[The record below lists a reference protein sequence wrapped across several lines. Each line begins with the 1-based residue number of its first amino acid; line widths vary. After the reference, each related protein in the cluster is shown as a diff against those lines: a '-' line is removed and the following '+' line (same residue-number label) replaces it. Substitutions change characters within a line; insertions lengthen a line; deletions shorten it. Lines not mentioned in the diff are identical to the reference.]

1 MPNISTDR
9 LRDRIEA
16 LDGQGYKAYKSLR
29 GSYAFADFALHIDYV
44 QGDPFAAPSQV
55 RVVVPQTVAQFPQK
69 LYATPSRQVALE
81 DFLTR
86 QFARRTRTLSANRGS
101 GKSGLIAIASPSQA
115 ILPRTAA
122 FVSDRAVEIRFVVG
136 LPAFGRRIAGYQA
149 ADLLCED
156 IPALVQDALLYQ
168 HLDSEAILAHCQGAE
183 NADWLR
189 EQLSDRNLVTFIADG
204 AILPRQS
211 GVDDRPLKK
220 GAVPFQSPKSL
231 QVSLTLPNGETI
243 TGMGIPQGITLI
255 VGGGYHGKSTLLR
268 AIEAG
273 IYTHI
278 PGDGREYVV
287 TDAAAVKVRAEDGR
301 SVAGV
306 DISPF
311 INHLPQGKSTQRFST
326 ADASGSTS
334 QATSII
340 EAVEAE
346 ATVLLIDEDTS
357 ATNFMIRDRRMQALI
372 AKDREPITPFV
383 DKVRQ
388 LYDDYSISTILVM
401 GGSGDYFDVADT
413 VIALDD
419 YHPYDVTTEARKV
432 AATYRTDRQT
442 EGGEKFGTLTPRV
455 VLPESIDPRRGKRDV
470 SLKVRATDEI
480 RLGTE
485 AIDLSAVEQL
495 LESGQV
501 RAIAEAIV
509 YAQQQYFDGRRSLA
523 EVLAAVIT
531 DIQTEGLD
539 CLDDR
544 LTGELVAFR
553 QQELAAAINRL
564 RTLRTTHT
572 NR

>member
-1 MPNISTDR
+1 MPIDP
-9 LRDRIEA
+9 LRDRVEA

-29 GSYAFADFALHIDYV
+29 GRYAFPDFTLHIDYV

-55 RVVVPQTVAQFPQK
+55 RVVVPQTVAQFPQA
-69 LYATPSRQVALE
+69 LYAMPSRQVALE

-86 QFARRTRTLSANRGS
+86 QFYRQTRTLSANRGS
-101 GKSGLIAIASPSQA
+101 GKSGLIAIATPSQA
-115 ILPRTAA
+115 ILNRTAA
-122 FVSDRAVEIRFVVG
+122 FVSDKAVEIRFVVG

-156 IPALVQDALLYQ
+156 IPALVEDVLLHR
-168 HLDSEAILAHCQGAE
+168 HLNAEAVLAHCQTAE

-189 EQLSDRNLVTFIADG
+189 KQLRDYNLVAFVADG

-211 GVDDRPLKK
+211 GVDERPLKT
-220 GAVPFQSPKSL
+220 GAVPFQSPESL
-231 QVSLTLPNGETI
+231 RVSFALPSGETI
-243 TGMGIPQGITLI
+243 TGMGIPQGVTLI
-255 VGGGYHGKSTLLR
+255 IGGGYHGKSTLLR
-268 AIEAG
+268 AIETG

-278 PGDGREYVV
+278 PGDGRESVV
-287 TDAAAVKVRAEDGR
+287 TDVAAVKVRAEDGR

-306 DISPF
+306 NISPF
-311 INHLPQGKSTQRFST
+311 INHLPQGKSTERFST

-340 EAVEAE
+340 EAVEAG
-346 ATVLLIDEDTS
+346 ATALLIDEDTS

-388 LYDDYSISTILVM
+388 LYDDYGISTILVM

-419 YHPYDVTTEARKV
+419 YQPTDVTAKARAV

-442 EGGEKFGTLTPRV
+442 EGGQEFGHLTPRIV
-455 VLPESIDPRRGKRDV
+455 QPESIDPRKGKRDV

-480 RLGTE
+480 RFGTE
-485 AIDLSAVEQL
+485 AIDLAAVEQL
-495 LESGQV
+495 VESGQV
-501 RAIAEAIV
+501 RAIAAAIV
-509 YAQQQYFDGRRSLA
+509 YAQRHYFDGRRSLI
-523 EVLAAVIT
+523 EVLATVVA
-531 DIQTEGLD
+531 DIQTHGLD

-544 LTGELVAFR
+544 LTGELVTFR
-553 QQELAAAINRL
+553 QLELAAAINRL
-564 RTLRTTHT
+564 RTLQVSSL
-572 NR
+572 